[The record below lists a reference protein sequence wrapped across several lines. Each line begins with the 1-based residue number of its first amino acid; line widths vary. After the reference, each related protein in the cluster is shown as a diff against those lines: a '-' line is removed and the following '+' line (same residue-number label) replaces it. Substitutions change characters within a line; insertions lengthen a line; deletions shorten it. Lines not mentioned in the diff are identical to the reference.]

1 MKGHFIMLKE
11 KIGQRIKEI
20 RMFNLKVSQDELAT
34 KIGWDRTFLS
44 KVESGKQNITIENL
58 NLVCNALDITL
69 ADFFSVF
76 CTKILENGGDDN
88 ERTQSN

>member
-1 MKGHFIMLKE
+1 MLKE

-58 NLVCNALDITL
+58 NLACNALDITL
-69 ADFFSVF
+69 ADSFSVF
-76 CTKILENGGDDN
+76 CTQILENGDDGN
-88 ERTQSN
+88 ERAQSN

>member
-1 MKGHFIMLKE
+1 MLKE

-20 RMFNLKVSQDELAT
+20 RMFDLKVSQDELAA

-44 KVESGKQNITIENL
+44 KVESGKQNITVENL
-58 NLVCNALDITL
+58 NLACNALGVTL
-69 ADFFSVF
+69 AKFFSTF
-76 CTKILENGGDDN
+76 CTEIIENGDGND